1 MKAMRAVGWALSGLL
16 AACLLLVGGFFL
28 AAWIGSSIPRNADWV
43 EAESGIPI
51 MVETNGVHTGIVMPI
66 ATPVKD
72 WRETLPSAGEPI
84 EGGML
89 PTHVSVGWGDRE
101 VYLNVPTWGDLEAS
115 TAARIA
121 TRGGPAVMRVAH
133 YYRPASGPN
142 HRWVILR
149 DEEYARLV
157 AEVEAGLPP
166 IDDPRD
172 RVSHDSF
179 DPQARV
185 YDSTGRYTLGNT
197 CNQWV
202 GDTLAAAGIEMGT
215 WTPLAGGVMKWI
227 PDGDARP

>member
-1 MKAMRAVGWALSGLL
+1 MKALRAIGWAFGGLFALGLL
-16 AACLLLVGGFFL
+16 IVGGFFI
-28 AAWIGSSIPRNADWV
+28 AAWIGSSIPRNSDWV
-43 EAESGIPI
+43 EATSGIPI

-66 ATPVKD
+66 ATPQKD
-72 WRETLPSAGEPI
+72 WRETFPSAAEPM

-101 VYLNVPTWGDLEAS
+101 VFLTVPTWGDLKAS

-121 TRGGPAVMRVAH
+121 TQGGPAVMRVAH
-133 YYRPASGPN
+133 YYRPAGGPN

-149 DEEYARLV
+149 EEEYDRLV

-166 IDDPRD
+166 IDDPRN
-172 RVSHDSF
+172 RVSHEGF
-179 DPQARV
+179 DPLAKV
-185 YDSTGRYTLGNT
+185 YDAAGRYTLGNT

-202 GDTLAAAGIEMGT
+202 GDTLAAAGIEMGV

-227 PDGDARP
+227 PEGGARP